1 MTKTCFTAGRPVALL
16 GLLMFSGT
24 LFADST
30 YRDPKGRF
38 SITVPSGWTQT
49 PGEGFFKLDRGSA
62 STLVLAID
70 DFQSPKD
77 TVANILEEIGK
88 RWRSFKQQDGEEVKF
103 GAQPGFSAGGF
114 GLNPSG
120 VQAFVIVYAAA
131 RGSEGFAMIVSAPT
145 AEIQSINPDL
155 QKIIEG
161 FVLESGGAAVA
172 PPRQGRPATA
182 RQITFNGRK
191 LTAAQLAGLENL
203 ERAYSAR
210 IPNGEYWYDN
220 RSGAAGFWGG
230 PAVAILAPGLE
241 LGGPMPSNCS
251 GGATGRLT
259 GTFINGREL
268 HPLDIAFLSSISPN
282 GQVLPGRFW
291 VNANGDFGYEGGPL
305 IYNLFRLANEK
316 RAATEGLRQN
326 ANGGAAKN
334 AMDGI
339 SVGPGYFVDRGAG
352 TSATSH

>member
-1 MTKTCFTAGRPVALL
+1 MTETRFTGPAALL
-16 GLLMFSGT
+16 GLLLLSGT

-30 YRDPKGRF
+30 WRDPKGRF
-38 SITVPSGWTQT
+38 TITVPAGWTQT
-49 PGEGFFKLDRGSA
+49 QGEGFFKLDRGSA
-62 STLVLAID
+62 SALVLAID

-114 GLNPSG
+114 GFNPSG

-161 FVLESGGAAVA
+161 FVLESGGAGVQP
-172 PPRQGRPATA
+172 PPRQGQLATA
-182 RQITFNGRK
+182 RKITFNGRS
-191 LTAAQLAGLENL
+191 LTAAQLARLEDL
-203 ERAYSAR
+203 ERPYSLR

-230 PAVAILAPGLE
+230 PAVAILGPGLE
-241 LGGPMPSNCS
+241 LGGPMPANCS
-251 GGATGRLT
+251 GGGTGRFT

-268 HPLDIAFLSSISPN
+268 HPIDVAFLSSISPT

-305 IYNLFRLANEK
+305 IYNLYRLAQEK
-316 RAATEGLRQN
+316 RAADGLRQN

-339 SVGPGYFVDRGAG
+339 SVGPGYFLDRAAG